1 MYSTLDG
8 RYERTCFRVT
18 MKLSR
23 NEARRFMLKH
33 LHLNPPRSLSGKKGV
48 LEFIKAVGCI
58 QFDPLDRAGQNP
70 DLVLQSRVKG
80 YRTEYLQQLL
90 YTDRKLVDGWERNMC
105 IYPVEDWP
113 FFSRTRKTYLKR
125 NINNDHISEVLPHV
139 RDKLKEEG
147 PLSSLEFSLEKK
159 IAWPWGPARIAR
171 AALESMFWWGELIV
185 HHRTGTRKYYDFSK
199 NHLPQDLLEAPDP
212 NETLEDYHDWH
223 VKRRIRSVGLLWA
236 LSGDVWLGI
245 RNMKGKERAAS
256 IARLLNKREICE
268 INVEGLSAPLYM
280 CKEAES
286 ILNEALVQA
295 HTSVGAAVIAPL
307 DNLLW
312 NRRLV
317 KELFNFDYIWEVYKP
332 PSQRRYGYYV
342 VPILLGDKFI
352 ARFEPVRS
360 LKGKTLVVEGWW
372 WEEGVSFGEDVA
384 VLLEEC
390 LREFMAYLGVE
401 RVILRTDSKTADTLK
416 WICRIT

>member
-1 MYSTLDG
+1 MTI
-8 RYERTCFRVT
+8 
-18 MKLSR
+18 KLSK
-23 NEARRFMLKH
+23 NQAKRFILKH
-33 LHLNPPRSLSGKKGV
+33 LHLYPPRYLQGKHGSLR
-48 LEFIKAVGCI
+48 FIRTVGCI
-58 QFDPLDRAGQNP
+58 QFDPLDKAGQNP

-80 YRTEYLQQLL
+80 YSTEHLRQLL
-90 YTDRKLVDGWERNMC
+90 YTDRRLIDGWDRNMC

-113 FFSRTRKTYLKR
+113 FFSRTRKTYLER
-125 NINNDHISEVLPHV
+125 HINNDHISEVLPHV

-245 RNMKGKERAAS
+245 RNMKSKERAAS
-256 IARLLNKREICE
+256 IARLLKKREICE

-317 KELFNFDYIWEVYKP
+317 KELFDFDYTWEVYKP
-332 PSQRRYGYYV
+332 AAQRQYGYYV
-342 VPILLGDKFI
+342 MPILLGDRFI

-360 LKGKTLVVEGWW
+360 LKDKALIIKGWW
-372 WEEGVSFGEDVA
+372 WEDGV
-384 VLLEEC
+384 VLDNKIITTLLDC
-390 LREFMAYLGVE
+390 FKEFIDYLGVD
-401 RVILRTDSKTADTLK
+401 RIVFDINSKVSSTLS
-416 WICRIT
+416 WISEVASVRR